1 MDEIRAQL
9 LNNLSKS
16 QQATCVQ
23 RQERL
28 SDIQFQ
34 EADHEDEEM
43 EDGTPMTWMLTLA
56 GVLTKNQFFRNLIRR
71 TVNICD

>member
-1 MDEIRAQL
+1 MDELRAQL

-34 EADHEDEEM
+34 AADHEDEEM

-56 GVLTKNQFFRNLIRR
+56 GVLRANFFRNLIRR
-71 TVNICD
+71 TVKHL